1 MKFNQKKSLKGNCI
15 VETVV
20 PKLGQKIFETQ
31 MTLRQILADFLR
43 HELFSL
49 GSLSRS
55 KSISV
60 LTVKAQTLGVEKA
73 ISHALAIE
81 VLDDLVLTGDIGAW
95 TSFGEPMVLLLDRRM
110 MPVDGQDTII
120 LGGPPMDGD
129 PFGILRRIATDTVFE
144 QEAFEFR
151 PELSEAET
159 QSIAALVD
167 LGEWSPALAL
177 SPGLR
182 RVLLH
187 LGCEPDGK
195 LSRHADD
202 FLKEWLQTVTAL
214 SQGGGLDVSQQVVVS
229 QEKHARLVVTAGPG
243 CGKTHTASARVIELV
258 KSGVSPASIHLITFT
273 RVAAQEISERV
284 KSALA
289 DQVYGA
295 GIQCFTL
302 DSFAWHLIGSIEDQD
317 TSGGFDKS
325 ILRASALLSAREQR
339 LLDWVGRIGHLVI
352 DEAQDVVGIRQKLSI
367 QLIAALPASVGVTV
381 FGDWAQ
387 AIYGAWSDQNANV
400 SQPASNLHAHI
411 LASEGWKKL
420 ELSFNHRAGS
430 AKLKAFALDARACLG
445 NIELQAKERYLL
457 VRELLENAAST
468 QGADL
473 LDRRIPWSFDN
484 LILTRS
490 RMAAEAASAR
500 LSLRGRPHRLKLSG
514 HTHVVEPLIG
524 AICAGKT
531 VGEPL
536 TQGDVEQRI
545 EALSPAPFGWT
556 PDEAFV
562 LLKSVAGTGKAAPRL
577 SDIIVKIEQSPVH
590 ITHDYIGQSGPLIG
604 SVHGAKGKEAED
616 VFFLMPPIPNYEDVD
631 WDEEAR
637 VLFVAGSRASKRLHL
652 GRTRQV
658 FGRVEQDGSRW
669 ISGQDGGLALSG
681 SDGLTPLPGRGPVD
695 AIWGAT
701 FDQPLCTFRRESVT
715 SEWQLVLQNGHAVAT
730 AIDPLAMN
738 LNYLANEALSLPFG
752 SLRVAGATTVATT
765 RRDGKPIGV
774 ALLPVLQGTVRSGS
788 QSSEKRIT

>member
-1 MKFNQKKSLKGNCI
+1 MVL
-15 VETVV
+15 
-20 PKLGQKIFETQ
+20 KLGQEIFETQ
-31 MTLRQILADFLR
+31 MTLRQVLAGFLR
-43 HELFSL
+43 NELFSL
-49 GSLSRS
+49 GTLSRS
-55 KSISV
+55 KSVSM
-60 LTVKAQTLGVEKA
+60 LSVKAQTLGVEKA
-73 ISHALAIE
+73 ISHTMAIE
-81 VLDDLVLTGDIGAW
+81 VLDDLVLAGDIGAW

-110 MPVDGQDTII
+110 MPVDGQDTIV
-120 LGGPPMDGD
+120 LGGPPMDGE
-129 PFGILRRIATDTVFE
+129 PFGILRRIATDIVFE
-144 QEAFEFR
+144 QEASEFS
-151 PELSEAET
+151 PELSEVET
-159 QSIAALVD
+159 PSIAALVD
-167 LGEWSPALAL
+167 EGKWSPSLAL

-182 RVLLH
+182 RALLH
-187 LGCEPDGK
+187 LGCEPDGR

-202 FLKEWLQTVTAL
+202 FLKEWLQTVTSV
-214 SQGGGLDVSQQVVVS
+214 SQSGDLDVSQQVVVS
-229 QEKHARLVVTAGPG
+229 QEMHTRLVVTAGPG

-284 KSALA
+284 TSALA

-317 TSGGFDKS
+317 TSGGFDRS
-325 ILRASALLSAREQR
+325 IRRASALLSAREQR

-352 DEAQDVVGIRQKLSI
+352 DEAQDVVGIRQELST

-387 AIYGAWSDQNANV
+387 AIYGAWSDQNTNA
-400 SQPASNLHAHI
+400 SPPASNLHSN
-411 LASEGWKKL
+411 LLGSESWKKL
-420 ELSFNHRAGS
+420 ELNFNHRAGS
-430 AKLKAFALDARACLG
+430 SKLKAFALSAREALG
-445 NIELQAKERYLL
+445 NTELQAKERYLL

-473 LDRRIPWSFDN
+473 LDQRIPWSFDN

-514 HTHVVEPLIG
+514 HTQVVEPLIG

-531 VGEPL
+531 VGELL
-536 TQGDVEQRI
+536 TQSDVEQRM
-545 EALSPAPFGWT
+545 EALSPAPFGWK
-556 PDEAFV
+556 PDDAYD
-562 LLKSVAGTGKAAPRL
+562 LLKSVVGTGKAAPRL
-577 SDIIVKIEQSPVH
+577 SDIIVKIEQSPLF
-590 ITHDYIGQSGPLIG
+590 ISYDYIGQSGPLIG

-616 VFFLMPPIPNYEDVD
+616 VFFLMPPIPDHEDVD

-652 GRTRQV
+652 GRTRPV
-658 FGRVEQDGSRW
+658 FGRVGQDGSRW
-669 ISGQDGGLALSG
+669 ISGRDGGLALSG
-681 SDGLTPLPGRGPVD
+681 SDGLFPLPGRGPVD

-701 FDQPLCTFRRESVT
+701 FDQPLCTFRRESVA
-715 SEWQLVLQNGHAVAT
+715 SEWQLVLQNGQAVAT
-730 AIDPLAMN
+730 AIDSLAMN
-738 LNYLANEALSLPFG
+738 LNYLADEALSLPLG
-752 SLRVAGATTVATT
+752 SLRIAGASTVVTT
-765 RRDGKPIGV
+765 RRDGKPTGV

-788 QSSEKRIT
+788 QSSEKRIA